1 MSVHQGVERIQSPI
15 TTHAPRVTVG
25 RVLRRATWALTLV
38 VALAALGAAVPSAQ
52 QQRAAALVMTTA
64 GWTFDITGWM
74 AAALWDKAQTAVTRP
89 AAGIDAAAGADMV
102 RAYLDRAAAIREAEA
117 DIEALFAA
125 GDGETAA
132 AQTMQ
137 ARLDALRTEQD
148 AVRST
153 VEQIIERQVGG
164 ELARRGLGF
173 AGASFPPVQFTF
185 VEPPK
190 KLVVSPRDRIATV
203 HYRMLQPAFS
213 TADAEATEA
222 TITADFDL
230 SAYVTR
236 IGGLGAYPS
245 MVIDRG
251 DIPWIMSTVAHE
263 WTHNYLTLFPLGL
276 SYNRSPQLTT
286 INETVAEIVGNEVG
300 AAVVARYYPEFAPE
314 AEEDAASAA
323 DVDALPGVDLPPS
336 GPTPF
341 DFRTEMRRT
350 RLMVDRLLADGRVE
364 DAERYMEQQRQQF
377 VANGYPIRKLNQA
390 YFAFHGSYGTSAAS
404 TDPLVP
410 LLFQLRDQ
418 SADTRAFLRN
428 VRGVTSS
435 EQLAGLLK
443 KSDF

>member
-1 MSVHQGVERIQSPI
+1 MI
-15 TTHAPRVTVG
+15 T
-25 RVLRRATWALTLV
+25 
-38 VALAALGAAVPSAQ
+38 LAALETAVPSAQ

-74 AAALWDKAQTAVTRP
+74 AAALWDKAQTALTPGRALTP
-89 AAGIDAAAGADMV
+89 PRAGWCALPRSG
-102 RAYLDRAAAIREAEA
+102 RGHPQAEVA
-117 DIEALFAA
+117 IEALFAA
-125 GDGETAA
+125 GDGETAS
-132 AQTMQ
+132 AQTLR
-137 ARLDALRTEQD
+137 RLDGLRAEQD

-203 HYRMLQPAFS
+203 HYRMLQPAFN

-222 TITADFDL
+222 TIAANFDL

-251 DIPWIMSTVAHE
+251 DIPDHE
-263 WTHNYLTLFPLGL
+263 HGGDGPNYLTLFPLGL

-286 INETVAEIVGNEVG
+286 INETVAEIVGNEVET
-300 AAVVARYYPEFAPE
+300 AVVARYYPEFARKRKRMRHR
-314 AEEDAASAA
+314 
-323 DVDALPGVDLPPS
+323 LPGRRYAARGRPAAQRADA
-336 GPTPF
+336 F

-350 RLMVDRLLADGRVE
+350 RLMVDRPAGRRSRRGRRLHGAAAATVCG
-364 DAERYMEQQRQQF
+364 QRLPHPQTQSSLF
-377 VANGYPIRKLNQA
+377 RLP
-390 YFAFHGSYGTSAAS
+390 GSYGTSAAG

-410 LLFQLRDQ
+410 LLFPVSDQ
-418 SADTRAFLRN
+418 R
-428 VRGVTSS
+428 RGHPPSCARCV
-435 EQLAGLLK
+435 A
-443 KSDF
+443 

>member
-1 MSVHQGVERIQSPI
+1 M
-15 TTHAPRVTVG
+15 
-25 RVLRRATWALTLV
+25 WALTLV
-38 VALAALGAAVPSAQ
+38 ITLAALGAAVPSAQ

-74 AAALWDKAQTAVTRP
+74 AAALWDKAQTALTPGRALTP
-89 AAGIDAAAGADMV
+89 PRAGWC
-102 RAYLDRAAAIREAEA
+102 AYLDRAAAIREGGGRHRG
-117 DIEALFAA
+117 ALRR
-125 GDGETAA
+125 GRRRDRV
-132 AQTMQ
+132 AQRPLQ
-137 ARLDALRTEQD
+137 ARLGSLRAPEQD

-222 TITADFDL
+222 TIAANFDL

-251 DIPWIMSTVAHE
+251 DIPWIMSTVAGGP
-263 WTHNYLTLFPLGL
+263 NYLTLFHLGL
-276 SYNRSPQLTT
+276 RATISSPQLTT

-300 AAVVARYYPEFAPE
+300 AAVVARYYPGIRPE
-314 AEEDAASAA
+314 AQEDATSAA
-323 DVDALPGVDLPPS
+323 GRRYAARGRPAAQRADAVRLPHRDAPHPS
-336 GPTPF
+336 HGGSPCWPTVAS
-341 DFRTEMRRT
+341 RARSATW
-350 RLMVDRLLADGRVE
+350 A
-364 DAERYMEQQRQQF
+364 AAQQF
-377 VANGYPIRKLNQA
+377 VANGYPIRKL
-390 YFAFHGSYGTSAAS
+390 SRPISPSTAATAPAPPAPIRS
-404 TDPLVP
+404 CRCSS
-410 LLFQLRDQ
+410 QLATRG
-418 SADTRAFLRN
+418 ADTRAFLRT
-428 VRGVTSS
+428 VQGHDVERAACRSA
-435 EQLAGLLK
+435 Q